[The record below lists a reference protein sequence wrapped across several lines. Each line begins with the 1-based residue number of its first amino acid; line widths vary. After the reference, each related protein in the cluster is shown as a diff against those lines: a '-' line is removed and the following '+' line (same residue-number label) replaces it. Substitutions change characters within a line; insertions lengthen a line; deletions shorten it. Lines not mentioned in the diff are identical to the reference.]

1 MSSLNSD
8 LMLVMPET
16 MLLFATTVILVI
28 GLFTGRFSESL
39 SYWLSLATLAGIFA
53 LILNSPFS
61 KDALAFNGMYTA
73 DELAKAIKLLV
84 CLTVAFVFI
93 YARPYL
99 AIRSCAKAEFYIL
112 SLFAT
117 LGMLIMASA
126 NNFVLIYL
134 GLELLSLCLYSLVA
148 YVRDS
153 NDASEA
159 AIKYFVLGAIA
170 SGILLYGMSIL
181 YGISGTLGLVE
192 LSNYLSGVDEISLPL
207 IFALSF
213 IVVGVAFKFGAIP
226 FHMWVPDVYQGA
238 PTAITLFISTAP
250 KFAAFVMAIRLLSDG
265 LQELAMDW
273 QRMLMILA
281 VLSLIFGNVI
291 AIAQSNIKR
300 MLAYSTISH
309 IGFVLLGLLS
319 GDELGYAAALFY
331 TVIYVLMTAGA
342 FGVLLILYSTE
353 KEVEEIA
360 DLKGLSKSNPW
371 FALIMLLLMFSM
383 TGVPLTVG
391 FYAKL
396 YILQILIY
404 NDMLWLALLAIVM
417 SIVGAYYYLRVVK
430 QMYFDEMKEKLSL
443 QSSRLA
449 QAALTLNGVLVVILF
464 IFPNALLNYCIQA
477 VS

>member
-99 AIRSCAKAEFYIL
+99 AIRSCAKSEFYIL